1 MDALNQ
7 TDLTRLRATIAAAR
21 LEKSRRAE
29 DIASS
34 ETSPERRQF
43 AIRRHSALVHEL
55 RMNAEELKGII
66 AAAKRA
72 EAKRTQNFHPR
83 YTQNR

>member
-1 MDALNQ
+1 MDSLNQ

-29 DIASS
+29 DLASPL
-34 ETSPERRQF
+34 TSPQRRQY
-43 AIRRHSALVHEL
+43 ALRRHSVLVHEL

-72 EAKRTQNFHPR
+72 EAKRTL
-83 YTQNR
+83 Y